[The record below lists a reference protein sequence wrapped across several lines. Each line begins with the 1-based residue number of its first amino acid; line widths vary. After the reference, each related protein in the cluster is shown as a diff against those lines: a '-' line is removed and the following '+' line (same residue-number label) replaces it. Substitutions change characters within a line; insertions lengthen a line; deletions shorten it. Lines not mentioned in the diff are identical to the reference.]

1 MRQVDKR
8 AVLSE
13 MALDLLLLMLIQGGF
28 LWSLRCVYGLN
39 LSVQSFL
46 LRAVLPAVAVP
57 WILVRLPKRRFFL
70 LSAAV
75 LLALTGWYWHAIW
88 LSGGCQLLQQALTAL
103 AVPVEVESQWLTGSA
118 RDVLWTITYFALLL
132 SMTLGMTVLL
142 IRSAALTWALTGPW
156 LVPAVV
162 FERELSW
169 VGLLAL
175 TLGGC
180 LLLLTGR
187 SHRFDRA
194 GSVRQAWVALPPL
207 LVALG
212 LVTALLP
219 RQEYQRP
226 QWTEGLR
233 AELEAASSGLMQE
246 GILGNLG
253 AALPGGDQV
262 SVSLSSA
269 GPRTF
274 RENVVLE
281 VESDYHGTV
290 YLRGTSAAV
299 YTGQEWADLPEQV
312 YENGLGDDGQS
323 NSVQGFAPVN
333 FPALAS
339 GSSRYYELTITY
351 PRSLSGWMFTPYQLL
366 SRPDEIMD
374 VSFVNDTHLQR
385 DFGIRTKNVYFIPP
399 EEIQVLSRNTQWEA
413 AVAEAEYRQFVY
425 ENYLDVPDGFGET
438 YRRFMEAYSDLV
450 GSGNDH
456 KIDSVIIIDSVISGS
471 AYENRN
477 QMISGEE
484 PFAVLHAKVIANML
498 AMMTEYNL
506 NTPLTPEGE
515 DFVDYFLNESHQGYC
530 VHYASAGTLML
541 RYSGIP
547 ARYVTGYLTKIPAS
561 GKVEV
566 LDSDAHAWVEIYLD
580 GYGWYPVEMTPPSE
594 IGLAP
599 GEGIGETAPEPEEPT
614 EPDVLDEEP
623 EATEETPEQSIQQP
637 KPETAD
643 TPEQPTEEPTEES
656 GDAWVPPPWV
666 FWTMGALLVV
676 ALFPIHSW
684 YCTRRRE
691 RQFYDSDYSGAVI
704 AMYRHL
710 EQLQSWG
717 TDPTTLQSLAQKA
730 QYSRQGITEEERR
743 QAALL
748 WLRERE
754 KLNQLPKLRRFWLR
768 WIVGIL

>member
-13 MALDLLLLMLIQGGF
+13 MALDVLLLVLIQGGF
-28 LWSLRCVYGLN
+28 LWSLRYVYGLN
-39 LSVQSFL
+39 LSMQSFL

-57 WILVRLPKRRFFL
+57 WILIRLPKQRLFL
-70 LSAAV
+70 LAAAV
-75 LLALTGWYWHAIW
+75 LLALAGWHWHTIW

-118 RDVLWTITYFALLL
+118 KDVLWTATYFSLLL

-142 IRSAALTWALTGPW
+142 LRSAALTWALTLPW
-156 LVPAVV
+156 LVPAVA

-169 VGLLAL
+169 AGLLAL

-194 GSVRQAWVALPPL
+194 GSVRQAWMALPPL
-207 LVALG
+207 LVVLG
-212 LVTALLP
+212 LMTALLP

-233 AELEAASSGLMQE
+233 TELEAAGSSLVNQ
-246 GILGNLG
+246 GILGNLS

-262 SVSLSSA
+262 SVSLSGA

-274 RENVVLE
+274 QENVVLE

-299 YTGQEWADLPEQV
+299 YTGQEWANLPEQV
-312 YENGLGDDGQS
+312 YENGLGEDGQP

-339 GSSRYYELTITY
+339 GSSRYYEMTITY

-366 SRPDEIMD
+366 SSPDEIMD
-374 VSFVNDTHLQR
+374 VTFVNDTHLQR
-385 DFGIRTKNVYFIPP
+385 DFGIRSKNLYFIPP
-399 EEIQVLSRNTQWEA
+399 EEIQVLSRSTQWEA

-425 ENYLDVPDGFGET
+425 ENYLDVPEGFGET
-438 YRRFMEAYSDLV
+438 FEEFARVYLQMY
-450 GSGNDH
+450 GNL
-456 KIDSVIIIDSVISGS
+456 G
-471 AYENRN
+471 Y
-477 QMISGEE
+477 SGEMTLPSE
-484 PFAVLHAKVIANML
+484 VIRARLIAKAL
-498 AMMTEYNL
+498 SQMTEYDL
-506 NTPLTPEGE
+506 ETPLTPEGE
-515 DFVDYFLNESHQGYC
+515 DFVDYFLNQSRRGYC
-530 VHYASAGTLML
+530 VHYASAGVLFM
-541 RYSGIP
+541 RYLGIP

-561 GKVEV
+561 GTVEV

-580 GYGWYPVEMTPPSE
+580 GYGWYPVEMTPPAE

-614 EPDVLDEEP
+614 EPDMPEP
-623 EATEETPEQSIQQP
+623 EKPTAETPEQPVQQP
-637 KPETAD
+637 KPETPD
-643 TPEQPTEEPTEES
+643 TPEQPAETPAEKS
-656 GDAWVPPPWV
+656 GNAWTPPPWV
-666 FWTMGALLVV
+666 FWTLGALLVL
-676 ALFPIHSW
+676 ALFPLHSW
-684 YCTRRRE
+684 YCSRRRQ
-691 RQFYDSDYSGAVI
+691 RQFSDSDYSGAVL

-710 EQLQSWG
+710 EQLQPWG
-717 TDPTTLQSLAQKA
+717 TEPAALHALAQKA
-730 QYSRQGITEEERR
+730 QYSRQGITEEERQ

-748 WLRERE
+748 WRQEQE
-754 KLNQLPKLRRFWLR
+754 KLEQLSKLRRFWLR
-768 WIVGIL
+768 WVRGVL